1 MDLLLITLIAFA
13 ISVVSGLLGLGGA
26 VLLIPAYLYLPPL
39 FGFSH
44 LDVKSISGITCV
56 QVFATALFGVA
67 LHRRHGA
74 VNKRLV
80 LIMGIPITIASF
92 LGAMASGKVPGN
104 GILAVFAVMA
114 IFGAILMVVKKEIDE
129 EALVDFSYSTTGAIG
144 VACGVGLF
152 GGMVGAPGAFLLSPL
167 MISVLRIP
175 TRITIG
181 STLGIVLLSA
191 FAASVGKIASGLVPL
206 YPTLAAIVGS
216 LPGVVLG
223 SMFSHRLH
231 VKTLRWALA
240 VFIGAVGI
248 QMGYRLIW

>member
-1 MDLLLITLIAFA
+1 MDLLLIALIAFA
-13 ISVVSGLLGLGGA
+13 TSLVSGLLGLGGA

-39 FGFSH
+39 FGLTP
-44 LDVKSISGITCV
+44 LDVKSISGITSV
-56 QVFATALFGVA
+56 QVFATALLGVA

-80 LIMGIPITIASF
+80 LVMGIPITIASF
-92 LGAMASGKVPGN
+92 LGAMVSGRVPGN
-104 GILAVFAVMA
+104 VILAVFAVMA
-114 IFGAILMVVKKEIDE
+114 ILGAILMVVKRENPDE
-129 EALVDFSYSTTGAIG
+129 VGTDFSYSAPSAVS
-144 VACGVGLF
+144 VASGVGLF

-167 MISVLRIP
+167 MMAVLRIP

-191 FAASVGKIASGLVPL
+191 LAASVGKIATGQVPL
-206 YPTLAAIVGS
+206 DPTIAAVVGS
-216 LPGVVLG
+216 LPGVALG
-223 SMFSHRLH
+223 SIFSHRLH
-231 VKTLRWALA
+231 ATTLRWALA